1 MEGEMDFTLSMKED
15 STPAL
20 NATPTSGGAIPRS
33 RYVLFVFV
41 AAIGCAA
48 DLVTKA
54 WCFSSE
60 NLRAGEIAW
69 LWHGHVGIQL
79 SRNLGA
85 LFGIGQGKF
94 AYFAAL
100 AIIAAVAVPVWLF
113 WFRGARNA
121 WITISLGCIMG
132 GILGNLYDRLGFSGD
147 AWFGPGNTSPLAR
160 HAVRDWILWQVSDQW
175 RWPNFNIADSLLVVG
190 VAILLLYE
198 FFNPEQP
205 PASQNVASH

>member
-1 MEGEMDFTLSMKED
+1 MDFTLGMKAD
-15 STPAL
+15 SAL
-20 NATPTSGGAIPRS
+20 PPLAAGTHSSAIPRS
-33 RYVLFVFV
+33 RYVLFVVV

-48 DLVTKA
+48 DLLTKA

-60 NLRAGEIAW
+60 SLRAGEIAW
-69 LWHGHVGIQL
+69 LWPGHVGIQL

-85 LFGIGQGKF
+85 LFGMGQGKF
-94 AYFAAL
+94 AYFAVL

-121 WITISLGCIMG
+121 WITFSLGCIMG
-132 GILGNLYDRLGFSGD
+132 GILGNLYDRLGLSGD
-147 AWFGPGNTSPLAR
+147 AWFGPGNTNPLAK
-160 HAVRDWILWQVSDQW
+160 HAVRDWVLWQASDQW

-190 VAILLLYE
+190 VAILLLHE

-205 PASQNVASH
+205 PGQKAA